1 MDKNVIEEYIV
12 RNMNRNARY
21 LLLSGKQNNGPG
33 GPMFPKGK
41 YMNNVRW
48 ACKLEKQAIAALGT
62 KCGYDEPK
70 APAGMSGMFFN
81 LDIDWDE
88 PDIYTAMHSWANE
101 INEFAMQ
108 NVGKTDVKY
117 DNPQVRNWVNLVRP
131 DITKIGCAD
140 ITCVENGLNKY
151 RAYCL
156 VDKPPLN
163 LGQVMYEAGNGGCK
177 YGESCAAGFKCDK
190 YGFCKEEPKPKP

>member
-21 LLLSGKQNNGPG
+21 LLLSGNQNNGPG
-33 GPMFPKGK
+33 GPKFPKAK

-48 ACKLEKQAIAALGT
+48 AS
-62 KCGYDEPK
+62 
-70 APAGMSGMFFN
+70 GMSGMFFN

-131 DITKIGCAD
+131 DITKIGCAE
-140 ITCVENGLNKY
+140 ITCVENGINKF

-156 VDKPPLN
+156 VDKPPLS